1 MMRFW
6 PISVPV
12 IPGVVNG
19 FFPFSGNREGGG
31 GNKLQFRVLS
41 GAAALAPAF
50 LRGLSIISFKELI
63 FDWGS
68 KGEVPA

>member
-1 MMRFW
+1 M
-6 PISVPV
+6 PV

-31 GNKLQFRVLS
+31 GEKLYFRVLS

-50 LRGLSIISFKELI
+50 LRGLSKVKLI